1 MVEGEF
7 GVTQAGKQV
16 QKVSIPFL
24 WEEKPGTPKKGW
36 RLENVPATVSSP
48 PLKLITSVPFE
59 WEEEPG
65 KPLECFSQSPPI
77 GEEPGEPL
85 ACMTLPPQ
93 LEPPH
98 LPLPPGK
105 LIGFPSPL
113 IRTSISS
120 PVTIRSKLSN
130 VFRSRRSYRGGDD
143 RSNDSEYDDEE
154 ESGNEQEMFI
164 SSPSLIPNGLI
175 STVPNFNP
183 FPVDQ
188 AKVKSFSTST
198 AEDSEELDEHTST
211 VSETES
217 DLSSYAT
224 ESTSLIG
231 DSFLD
236 SLFPV
241 YSQDSGFIDKVGKHE
256 KKSSVT
262 FSDQKIIIGFQSK
275 SDNSIVVRRTLTLQ
289 QLIEMSRKLSC
300 RRTEVQMSKRDIP
313 MEFMK
318 RSLFGC
324 FIA

>member
-1 MVEGEF
+1 MAEGEF

-36 RLENVPATVSSP
+36 KRENVPATVGVP

-65 KPLECFSQSPPI
+65 KPLACFAQSPRI
-77 GEEPGEPL
+77 VEEPGEPL
-85 ACMTLPPQ
+85 ACVTPPPQ

-113 IRTSISS
+113 MHTSMSS

-130 VFRSRRSYRGGDD
+130 VFRRRGSYRGN
-143 RSNDSEYDDEE
+143 NDGEYEDEE
-154 ESGNEQEMFI
+154 ESGDEQEMFI

-188 AKVKSFSTST
+188 AKVNAYSTST
-198 AEDSEELDEHTST
+198 EDDSEELDENTST

-241 YSQDSGFIDKVGKHE
+241 YSQDSDVLDKVGQHE

-262 FSDQKIIIGFQSK
+262 FSDQKIIIGFKSK
-275 SDNSIVVRRTLTLQ
+275 SDNSIVARRTLTLQ

-300 RRTEVQMSKRDIP
+300 RRKEVQMSKRDIP

>member
-1 MVEGEF
+1 MAEGEF

-36 RLENVPATVSSP
+36 KRENVPATAGVP

-59 WEEEPG
+59 WEEKPG
-65 KPLECFSQSPPI
+65 KPFACFAQSLPA
-77 GEEPGEPL
+77 GEEPLEQLECITP
-85 ACMTLPPQ
+85 PPQ
-93 LEPPH
+93 QLASPH

-113 IRTSISS
+113 MHTSMSS

-130 VFRSRRSYRGGDD
+130 VFRRRGSYRGD
-143 RSNDSEYDDEE
+143 NHSEYEDEE
-154 ESGNEQEMFI
+154 ESGDEQEMFI
-164 SSPSLIPNGLI
+164 SSPSLIPNGLM

-188 AKVKSFSTST
+188 AKVNANSTST
-198 AEDSEELDEHTST
+198 EEDSEELDENTST

-241 YSQDSGFIDKVGKHE
+241 YSQDSGVLDKVGQHE
-256 KKSSVT
+256 KKSCVT

-275 SDNSIVVRRTLTLQ
+275 SDNSIVARRTLTLQ

-300 RRTEVQMSKRDIP
+300 RRKEVQMSKRDIP

>member
-1 MVEGEF
+1 MAEGEF

-36 RLENVPATVSSP
+36 KRENVPATAGVP

-65 KPLECFSQSPPI
+65 KPLACFASSPMI
-77 GEEPGEPL
+77 GEEPVEPL
-85 ACMTLPPQ
+85 ACVTPPPPPQ
-93 LEPPH
+93 LASPH

-113 IRTSISS
+113 MHASMSS

-130 VFRSRRSYRGGDD
+130 VFRRRGSYRG
-143 RSNDSEYDDEE
+143 NDGSEYDDEE
-154 ESGNEQEMFI
+154 ESGDEQEMFI

-188 AKVKSFSTST
+188 AKVNAYSTST
-198 AEDSEELDEHTST
+198 EEDSEELDENTST

-241 YSQDSGFIDKVGKHE
+241 YSQDSGVLDKVGKHE

-275 SDNSIVVRRTLTLQ
+275 TDSSIFARRTLTLQ

-300 RRTEVQMSKRDIP
+300 RRKEVQMSKRDIP